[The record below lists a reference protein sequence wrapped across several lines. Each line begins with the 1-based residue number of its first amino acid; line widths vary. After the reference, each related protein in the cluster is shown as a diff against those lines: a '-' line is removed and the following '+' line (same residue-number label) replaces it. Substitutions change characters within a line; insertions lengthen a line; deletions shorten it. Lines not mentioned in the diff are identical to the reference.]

1 METKTTVYDYLVWGA
16 LVAFVGV
23 IGTYVF
29 TLTSTIAKTM

>member
-1 METKTTVYDYLVWGA
+1 METKISVYDYLVWGA

-29 TLTSTIAKTM
+29 TMTTTIAAQL

>member
-1 METKTTVYDYLVWGA
+1 METKYTAVDYLVWAA

-29 TLTSTIAKTM
+29 TLTTEIAKVL